1 MRTDKQKLFL
11 LLSSLDYHTNDI
23 HKVLDDLQ
31 ARLPDFK
38 FNDATFPEKA
48 RHLARACWCE
58 LFTTMKETNAPS
70 K

>member
-11 LLSSLDYHTNDI
+11 LLSSLNYHTNNLNDVMDEL
-23 HKVLDDLQ
+23 K
-31 ARLPDFK
+31 ARLPDFP

-48 RHLARACWCE
+48 RSLAKSCWCE